1 MKKLLLALT
10 MLLGAA
16 SALAQS
22 DNGIRVST
30 DQARAAAVLSHA
42 QQLQAQPADKAMV
55 AQRPSAKAHKH
66 DANHHHSK
74 QHAKNS

>member
-22 DNGIRVST
+22 DTGIRVST

-42 QQLQAQPADKAMV
+42 QQLQAQPAEKAMV
-55 AQRPSAKAHKH
+55 APTPSASMHKHKAH
-66 DANHHHSK
+66 HHHAK
-74 QHAKNS
+74 PHAK

>member
-10 MLLGAA
+10 VLLGAA
-16 SALAQS
+16 SAFAQA

-42 QQLQAQPADKAMV
+42 QQLQARPAEKTMAAPTHSTGM
-55 AQRPSAKAHKH
+55 HKH
-66 DANHHHSK
+66 KARHHTK
-74 QHAKNS
+74 QHAK